1 MVNVTFVDPVLDT
14 TVDPDDHVS
23 LNSSVPELAPV
34 AVKEYA
40 TSTEDDVS
48 VCDTVLPIL
57 GLVNTFVRP
66 ADVAIVACSWDL
78 QIILDSVWAIAN
90 QVKPLRQFPKVTLV
104 GLPYYG
110 EA

>member
-14 TVDPDDHVS
+14 TVDPVDHVS

-66 ADVAIVACSWDL
+66 VDVAIVACSWDL
-78 QIILDSVWAIAN
+78 QIILDSVWAITWILYFSSSGWLSA
-90 QVKPLRQFPKVTLV
+90 T
-104 GLPYYG
+104 
-110 EA
+110 